1 MRSIIAAVW
10 GKVAG
15 NIKPPEGMSVTFF
28 PPGIIKKTTLFST
41 GVQSAKCYDSHATF
55 LLFSKAG
62 LSPVPNKKPS

>member
-28 PPGIIKKTTLFST
+28 PPGIINPPPQKKPPLFST
-41 GVQSAKCYDSHATF
+41 GVQSAECYDSHATF

-62 LSPVPNKKPS
+62 LT